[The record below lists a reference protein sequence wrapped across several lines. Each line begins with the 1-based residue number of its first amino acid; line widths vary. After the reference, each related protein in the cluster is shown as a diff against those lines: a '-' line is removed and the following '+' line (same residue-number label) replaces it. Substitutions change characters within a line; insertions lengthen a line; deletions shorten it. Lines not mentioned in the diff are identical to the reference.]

1 MKKILLG
8 LALLLGIKSGT
19 AQFSSMNVAGLM
31 VPKYMMSGDSTR
43 RMPTFMRLRI
53 QNLMPNSE
61 YRYVIRGIKSSD
73 FNSKAM
79 APGAGNPMYVDTA
92 KGNFRYYSST
102 SYWTATTTG
111 PNGDDT
117 FKTDFMGVHEGWF
130 GLVGTGST
138 AYWSPGTKIYLSIIA
153 VGLTTNDTVRMYCED
168 SLEVLTV
175 TRSSSSKRAQGVWG
189 KSKASGKSFV
199 ALFDN
204 STGAGRPE
212 CLVPLEGNWWSYT
225 GSNLSNLVGYH
236 FNNSYKKAN
245 NWGGFIPN
253 GLSTGIQRVDH
264 LSASSGMS
272 IYANKDADGVW
283 GPSAKNTVSLTGGY
297 WNEILLDNDD
307 AALVPPSIE
316 FWSRSSTTTESVGT
330 YKIYAKRMYANED
343 SSFARFYV
351 SGGTALEGASKD
363 FTATERLVKFAG
375 SKGVQYDTISINI
388 NDDNISEGPEIIVV
402 GLDKPT
408 NAAIGVERAHSIT
421 VNDNDIANISIS
433 TSPIVVKENAG
444 KVGITLKMD
453 KAVNASSKLKLTV
466 IKQGDST
473 YIPSE
478 FELGSTGKDSVV
490 TLGKSGSTDSITIF
504 AKVNDDFKADPNDT
518 VIVRVRQIEGNAFL
532 ADSLITIVMTDND
545 GPSKVAFAGP
555 RAFTVNEKDGS
566 FNVKIAVLSRTDA
579 TADFSLR
586 CYTARSSATEG
597 VDFKFNPTSKIINID
612 SKTPD
617 TIVVNVPVIN
627 DDLHELNKTIYFGL
641 GGLSNT
647 VVNNKDTLIVSLIND
662 DLPIHKISTINK
674 QNATTGVADSL
685 NIRCRVYGTVYGVN
699 MRVTGFN
706 FTIMDNTGGIGV
718 YNSPK
723 VFGYA
728 VNEGDSI
735 MVQGR
740 VGQFQGLVQM
750 DQLDTVIVIATSRKL
765 KSPTVVTALGEST
778 ESSLVTM
785 RRVKLVDPAEW
796 PSTALNANAFK
807 NVRIVGTT
815 GRIDTMNID
824 AETDIDGNAA
834 PEGYFDVIGI
844 GGQFDNSNPFTSRY
858 VLSPRRISDFNAS
871 PLPVVTFTE
880 TLDSVFEAADSFR
893 MDFKIAPADDNFS
906 FDVVVKSATAVSPD
920 DYDFATRKINIIKN
934 TSSVMIRANISDDN
948 VYDGDKYVEFA
959 IRNIQGPGKIGA
971 DSVLVLKIKD
981 NEVNSV
987 KRFALGGIKM
997 YPNPTNGMFT
1007 IQSITEMAE
1016 VRITNMVGA
1025 EITSNTVNAKQF
1037 KSSISGTAGVYM
1049 IHVKLKDGSV
1059 YTDRIQLL

>member
-43 RMPTFMRLRI
+43 RMPTFMRLRL

-92 KGNFRYYSST
+92 KGNFRYYSNT
-102 SYWTATTTG
+102 AYWTATTAG

-117 FKTDFMGVHEGWF
+117 LKTDFMGVHEGWF
-130 GLVGTGST
+130 GLVGTGS
-138 AYWSPGTKIYLSIIA
+138 ASYWSPGTKIYLAIIA
-153 VGLTTNDTVRMYCED
+153 VGLTTNDTIRMYCED

-204 STGAGRPE
+204 TTGAGRPE

-253 GLSTGIQRVDH
+253 GLSSGIRRVDH
-264 LSASSGMS
+264 LAASSGMS
-272 IYANKDADGVW
+272 VYANKDADGEW

-307 AALVPPSIE
+307 AALVPPAIE
-316 FWSRSSTTTESVGT
+316 FWSRSSTTSESVGT
-330 YKIYAKRMYANED
+330 YKVYAKRMYANED

-351 SGGTALEGASKD
+351 SGGTALEGAGKD

-433 TSPIVVKENAG
+433 SSPIVVKENAG

-518 VIVRVRQIEGNAFL
+518 VVVRVRQIEGNAFL

-545 GPSKVAFAGP
+545 GPARVAFAGP

-647 VVNNKDTLIVSLIND
+647 IVNNKDTLIVSLIND

-765 KSPTVVTALGEST
+765 KSPTLVTAMGEST

-785 RRVKLVDPAEW
+785 RRVKLVDAAEW
-796 PSTALNANAFK
+796 PSTALNANGFK

-858 VLSPRRISDFNAS
+858 VLSPRRISDFTVS

-906 FDVVVKSATAVSPD
+906 FDVVVKSATAVNPD

-948 VYDGDKYVEFA
+948 VYDGDKFVEFA
-959 IRNIQGPGKIGA
+959 IRNIQGPGKIGV

-981 NEVNSV
+981 NEVNNV

-1007 IQSITEMAE
+1007 IQSTAEMAE
-1016 VRITNMVGA
+1016 VKVTNMVGA
-1025 EITSNTVNAKQF
+1025 VISTNSVNSKQY
-1037 KSSISGTAGVYM
+1037 KSSISGAAGLYM
-1049 IHVKLKDGSV
+1049 IQVKLKDGSV
-1059 YTDRIQLL
+1059 YTERIQLL

>member
-1 MKKILLG
+1 MKKLLLG

-31 VPKYMMSGDSTR
+31 VPKYMVSGDSNR

-53 QNLMPNSE
+53 QNLNPNSE
-61 YRYVIRGIKSSD
+61 YRYVVRGIKSTE

-138 AYWSPGTKIYLSIIA
+138 SYWSAGNKIYLAIIA
-153 VGLTTNDTVRMYCED
+153 VGLTTNDTIRMYCED

-175 TRSSSSKRAQGVWG
+175 TRSSSTKRAQGAWG

-199 ALFDN
+199 ALYDN
-204 STGAGRPE
+204 TTGSGRPE

-236 FNNSYKKAN
+236 FSNSFKKAN

-253 GLSTGIQRVDH
+253 GLSDGIRRVDH
-264 LSASSGMS
+264 LSASNGMS
-272 IYANKDADGVW
+272 IYANKDSDGIW
-283 GPSAKNTVSLTGGY
+283 GPSAKNTKSLTGGY

-307 AALVPPSIE
+307 AALVPPAIE
-316 FWSRSSTTTESVGT
+316 FWSRSSTTTESAGT
-330 YKIYAKRMYANED
+330 YKVYAKRMYANED
-343 SSFARFYV
+343 SSFARFFV
-351 SGGTALEGASKD
+351 SGGTAAEGASKD
-363 FTATERLVKFAG
+363 FTTTERLVKFAG
-375 SKGVQYDTISINI
+375 SKGIQYDTIDITI

-402 GLDKPT
+402 GLDKPN
-408 NAAIGVERAHSIT
+408 NASIGVERAHSIT
-421 VNDNDIANISIS
+421 LNDNDIANISIS
-433 TSPIVVKENAG
+433 NSPIIVKENAG

-453 KAVNASSKLKLTV
+453 KAVNVASKLKLTV
-466 IKQGDST
+466 IKQGDTT
-473 YIPSE
+473 YIPAE

-490 TLGKSGSTDSITIF
+490 SLGKSGSTDSITIF
-504 AKVNDDFKADPNDT
+504 AKVNDDFVADPNDT
-518 VIVRVRQIEGNAFL
+518 VVVRVRQIEGNAFL
-532 ADSLITIVMTDND
+532 ADSIVTIVITDND
-545 GPSKVAFAGP
+545 GPSRVAFAGP
-555 RAFTVNEKDGS
+555 RAITVNEKDGS
-566 FNVKIAVLSRTDA
+566 FDVKIAVLSKTDA

-586 CYTARSSATEG
+586 CYTARSTATEG

-617 TIVVNVPVIN
+617 TIIVNIPVIN
-627 DDLHELNKTIYFGL
+627 DDLHELNKSIYFGL

-647 VVNNKDTLIVSLIND
+647 IVNNKDTLIVALIND
-662 DLPIHKISTINK
+662 DLPIYKISTINK
-674 QNATTGVADSL
+674 QNAATGVADSL
-685 NIRCRVYGTVYGVN
+685 NIRCRVFGTVYGVN
-699 MRVTGFN
+699 MRVAGIN
-706 FTIMDNTGGIGV
+706 FTIMDNTGGVGV
-718 YNSPK
+718 FNNPK

-750 DQLDTVIVIATSRKL
+750 DQLDTLIVIAGSRKL
-765 KSPTVVTALGEST
+765 KSPAVVTTLGEST
-778 ESSLVTM
+778 ESNLVTM
-785 RRVKLVDPAEW
+785 RRVKLVDAAEW
-796 PSTALNANAFK
+796 PATALTANGFK

-815 GRIDTMNID
+815 GRIDTLNID
-824 AETDIDGNAA
+824 AETNIDGNPA

-844 GGQFDNSNPFTSRY
+844 GGQFDNSNPFTARY
-858 VLSPRRISDFNAS
+858 VLSPRRLSDFNAS
-871 PLPVVTFTE
+871 PLPIVNFTE
-880 TLDSVFEAADSFR
+880 IQDSVFEAADSFR

-948 VYDGDKYVEFA
+948 VYDGDKFVEFA
-959 IRNIQGPGKIGA
+959 IRNIQGPGKIGT

-981 NEVNSV
+981 NEVNNV

-997 YPNPTNGMFT
+997 YPNPTTGAFS
-1007 IQSITEMAE
+1007 IQSVNEIAE
-1016 VRITNMVGA
+1016 IRIINMVGTVVS
-1025 EITSNTVNAKQF
+1025 TSAVNSKQYRT
-1037 KSSISGTAGVYM
+1037 SVSGIAGVYLVE
-1049 IHVKLKDGSV
+1049 VKLKDGSI

>member
-8 LALLLGIKSGT
+8 LALLLGIKSAT
-19 AQFSSMNVAGLM
+19 AQYSSMNVAGLL
-31 VPKYMMSGDSTR
+31 VPKYAVAGDSNNTR
-43 RMPTFMRLRI
+43 LPSYMRLRL
-53 QNLMPNSE
+53 QNLSPNAE
-61 YRYVIRGIKSSD
+61 YRYIIKLIGSNEFSSK
-73 FNSKAM
+73 SLTV
-79 APGAGNPMYVDTA
+79 GAGGAIYVDTA
-92 KGNFRYYSST
+92 GGNFRVST
-102 SYWTATTTG
+102 SSSFSSG
-111 PNGDDT
+111 NHDT
-117 FKTDFMGVHEGWF
+117 LKTDFMGAYEGWF
-130 GLVGTGST
+130 GYYCTSNTRFQAGS
-138 AYWSPGTKIYLSIIA
+138 KIYLAVIA
-153 VGLTTNDTVRMYCED
+153 MGLTTGDTLRMYCED
-168 SLEVLTV
+168 SMEVLTS
-175 TRSSSSKRAQGVWG
+175 TRGSSTRGQAIWG
-189 KSKASGKSFV
+189 KSMAKGKSFV
-199 ALFDN
+199 ALYDN
-204 STGAGRPE
+204 TVGSGRPQYISAI
-212 CLVPLEGNWWSYT
+212 EGWSYT
-225 GSNLSNLVGYH
+225 GAALSQLAGYYFSNA
-236 FNNSYKKAN
+236 YKKSG
-245 NWGGFIPN
+245 NWAAIVPN
-253 GLSTGIQRVDH
+253 GLTSGIQRIDN
-264 LSASSGMS
+264 LSAATGMS
-272 IYANKDADGVW
+272 IYANKDSDGIW
-283 GPSAKNTVSLTGGY
+283 GPSGKNTVKLTDGY
-297 WNEILLDNDD
+297 WNPIALDNDD

-343 SSFARFYV
+343 SSFARFFV

-402 GLDKPT
+402 GLDKPN

-433 TSPIVVKENAG
+433 SSPIVVKENSG

-453 KAVNASSKLKLTV
+453 KAVNTSSKLKLTV

-490 TLGKSGSTDSITIF
+490 NLGKSGSTDSITIF
-504 AKVNDDFKADPNDT
+504 AKVNDDFVADQNDT
-518 VIVRVRQIEGNAFL
+518 VVVRVRQIEGNAFL

-545 GPSKVAFAGP
+545 GPSRVAFAGP
-555 RAFTVNEKDGS
+555 RAITVNEKDGS
-566 FNVKIAVLSRTDA
+566 FDVKIAVISRTDA

-586 CYTARSSATEG
+586 CYTARSTATEG

-627 DDLHELNKTIYFGL
+627 DDLFELNKTIYFGL

-647 VVNNKDTLIVSLIND
+647 LVNNKDTLVVSLIND
-662 DLPIHKISTINK
+662 DLPIYKINTINK
-674 QNATTGVADSL
+674 QNASTGVADSL

-723 VFGYA
+723 VFGYS
-728 VNEGDSI
+728 VKEGDSI

-750 DQLDTVIVIATSRKL
+750 DQLDTVMVIATSRKL
-765 KSPTVVTALGEST
+765 KSPTLVTALGEST

-785 RRVKLVDPAEW
+785 RRVKLVDAAEW
-796 PSTALNANAFK
+796 PSTALNANGFK

-815 GRIDTMNID
+815 GRIDTLNID
-824 AETDIDGNAA
+824 AETDIDGNTA

-858 VLSPRRISDFNAS
+858 VLSPRRFSDFNAS
-871 PLPVVTFTE
+871 TLPVVTFTE

-948 VYDGDKYVEFA
+948 VYDGDKFVEFA

-981 NEVNSV
+981 NEANNV

-1007 IQSITEMAE
+1007 IQSTTEMAE
-1016 VRITNMVGA
+1016 VKVTNMVGA
-1025 EITSNTVNAKQF
+1025 VISTNSVNSKQY
-1037 KSSISGTAGVYM
+1037 KSSISGAAGLYM
-1049 IHVKLKDGSV
+1049 IQVKLKDGSM